1 MPYISTYYTRQV
13 YVVYI
18 FVTRKL
24 NCMVINSPF
33 LAVFAVMISL
43 IVSVHAYYIAGK
55 KLHRKLLHRVMKG
68 KMTFFDSKP
77 LGMILNRFSNDI
89 ETIGECFPAQSLSFY
104 CNRARRGPE

>member
-1 MPYISTYYTRQV
+1 
-13 YVVYI
+13 
-18 FVTRKL
+18 
-24 NCMVINSPF
+24 
-33 LAVFAVMISL
+33 MISL

-89 ETIGECFPAQSLSFY
+89 ETIGEL
-104 CNRARRGPE
+104 

>member
-1 MPYISTYYTRQV
+1 M
-13 YVVYI
+13 
-18 FVTRKL
+18 
-24 NCMVINSPF
+24 
-33 LAVFAVMISL
+33 AVFAVMISL

-89 ETIGECFPAQSLSFY
+89 ETIGECFTVQSLSFY
-104 CNRARRGPE
+104 CKRGHKGASVKV